1 MACQEMSFLNIIFIT
16 LGLLVT
22 EVWIFLYSN
31 SMFLLV
37 YFDSYKTTEEHALSL
52 AKGSTEDTVAV
63 MCQLKELLKRKT
75 AAFLDTDQ
83 H

>member
-37 YFDSYKTTEEHALSL
+37 HCDSYRTTEEHALSL

-63 MCQLKELLKRKT
+63 MCQLRELL
-75 AAFLDTDQ
+75 
-83 H
+83 